1 MRRPST
7 DKRHFIIAGVLIVIV
22 AAALYWLLYN
32 ALPLPLQGSTQ
43 ATTIDWLFQAHM
55 ILLSVLFALVVV
67 FMVYA
72 IVVFRK
78 RGDDDDEGE
87 HFEGNSTLEIAW
99 TVIPLILVVVF
110 SYIGVTTLRDVLA
123 ESPDELAVNVTGRQ
137 WSWSFAYPDT
147 GVEAAELVLPV
158 NRPVRLDMEAQDV
171 LHAFWVPE
179 FRVKKD
185 LVPGQITDPA
195 LYAHSRGRVHRGV
208 RRDLRPEPLQHGDA
222 GARGLRGGISGVDGR
237 DDGCA
242 GACPRHR
249 TAAGNGIGQ
258 LGGMA

>member
-32 ALPLPLQGSTQ
+32 ALPLPIQGSTQ
-43 ATTIDWLFQAHM
+43 ATTIDNLFQAHM

-78 RGDDDDEGE
+78 RGDDDDSEGE
-87 HFEGNSTLEIAW
+87 HFEGNSFLEIAW

-123 ESPDELAVNVTGRQ
+123 ESPNELAIHVTGRQ
-137 WSWSFAYPDT
+137 WSWTFAYPDT

-185 LVPGQITDPA
+185 LVPGQPTTLRFTPTIEGEYKVVCAEICGLSHYNMVTPVRVVSEAEYQAWMGESMAAQGLAPEVAQQPA
-195 LYAHSRGRVHRGV
+195 AES
-208 RRDLRPEPLQHGDA
+208 D
-222 GARGLRGGISGVDGR
+222 
-237 DDGCA
+237 
-242 GACPRHR
+242 
-249 TAAGNGIGQ
+249 N
-258 LGGMA
+258 